1 MMASASRLVSP
12 LLQRIGIARLP
23 FRICLDHGPIT
34 VAEVGAARGFRGIVA
49 IGSTANIASKMLSL
63 ANADQ
68 ILIGQSVLDGL
79 PVDWAIRAY
88 GPIETGFR
96 YNASSEPYYC
106 YDYRGR
112 WTTP

>member
-1 MMASASRLVSP
+1 
-12 LLQRIGIARLP
+12 
-23 FRICLDHGPIT
+23 

-68 ILIGQSVLDGL
+68 ILIGQSVLNGL
-79 PVDWAIRAY
+79 PAEWAAHAY
-88 GPIETGFR
+88 GPIDTGFR
-96 YNASSEPYYC
+96 YTASGAPYHC
-106 YDYRGR
+106 YDYQGR